1 MRGRFPRPAIWA
13 FSRHSGLLPQYNR
26 TIRSGMTI
34 KVTVFHVASKEIE
47 VEVPD
52 SLLEKDAIRD
62 FVQDSL
68 NEELP
73 EVHEGSSF
81 EFPTGFQLDGDDFE
95 TDLKG

>member
-1 MRGRFPRPAIWA
+1 
-13 FSRHSGLLPQYNR
+13 
-26 TIRSGMTI
+26 MTI

-52 SLLEKDAIRD
+52 SLKDAIRD

-68 NEELP
+68 NKSLP

-81 EFPTGFQLDGDDFE
+81 EFATGFQLDGDDFE

>member
-1 MRGRFPRPAIWA
+1 
-13 FSRHSGLLPQYNR
+13 
-26 TIRSGMTI
+26 MTI

-52 SLLEKDAIRD
+52 SLASGTDNPSLASRDAIRD

-68 NEELP
+68 NKELP

-81 EFPTGFQLDGDDFE
+81 EFPTGFQLDGDDLE